1 MVRGMRQLIKIRQAM
16 KKNYLIAAALLA
28 VCGCQK
34 SNESPVVKGKADKIQ
49 AYVEDN
55 VDTKTIAT
63 PSADGK
69 LDFVWAKGDKIGV
82 VTASADVNDWGY
94 YDTEKKKYAPF
105 EYTLDG
111 EGGSKDGTFST
122 ENGTPNR
129 DGANYL
135 AIYPSK
141 TISTITRKNWINIWY
156 TIPVNQEYVANGFDT
171 KYAVMCAISDSK
183 ENMVFK
189 HYSSVLKLKVKAAA
203 GYEGTKVTGIK
214 VTAET
219 NMPSIC
225 GSSYFQKKA
234 NGTTLSHMNVSGNSN
249 KVINYS
255 VPSVQLSSETETEFN
270 IVFNPV
276 SEHDGNSNVVFTI
289 DINTDRGD
297 IIKKT
302 KSLTARRGVVYNM
315 PVIAIGL
322 KSQNLYFFNDGN
334 TAAPNLSS
342 FVDGTQGFKSLTI
355 KPSGNVKKV
364 TLAETDLAA
373 ISDYITKYGS
383 ETGVKLDLSQAYY
396 ISNVWPLTFRNN
408 TKLQSIAL
416 PLNITEGS
424 AGIDI
429 KKDAAPFNGCTMLS
443 EIILD
448 EAMLKLPDNFLTGVP
463 SIKTI
468 NLTRN
473 VNNVVWLQGEDA
485 TANLENIT
493 VDSKNTTFYEI
504 AGVLYRIDNGVKG
517 LEYVPA
523 ANTAALPNGVY
534 TLPDDVINIHQAA
547 FHRNKNISKIVVHKN
562 FKAFRGGYVFS
573 TKNELKVLDFSALKS
588 VPTFTSTAPLKL
600 AKTNVGE
607 IWCDSDE
614 MVKAFSEDPRWK
626 TEATDNGWK
635 FIVKPATSESK
646 AASISNLNS
655 SKPNFSWE

>member
-1 MVRGMRQLIKIRQAM
+1 MSGILKIRQAM
-16 KKNYLIAAALLA
+16 KKKYLIAAALLA

-34 SNESPVVKGKADKIQ
+34 SNESPVVTGKADKIQ

-55 VDTKTIAT
+55 ADTKTIAT
-63 PSADGK
+63 PSADGES

-82 VTASADVNDWGY
+82 VTASTDVNDWGY
-94 YDTEKKKYAPF
+94 YDKNTKKYVPF

-111 EGGSKDGTFST
+111 EGGSKVGTFST
-122 ENGTPNR
+122 KNGTPNV
-129 DGANYL
+129 DGSQYL
-135 AIYPSK
+135 AIYPSE
-141 TISTITRKNWINIWY
+141 TISTITRDNWINIWY
-156 TIPVNQEYVANGFDT
+156 EIPVNQKYVENGFNT

-189 HYSSVLKLKVKAAA
+189 HYSSVLKLKVKATA

-219 NMPSIC
+219 SMPSIC
-225 GSSYFQKKA
+225 GSSYFQKEA
-234 NGTTLSHMNVSGNSN
+234 NGTSLRHMNVSGNSN

-276 SEHDGNSNVVFTI
+276 SSGDIDSKNSVKFTI
-289 DINTDRGD
+289 DINTDRGA
-297 IIKKT
+297 IKPKT
-302 KSLTARRGVVYNM
+302 KTLSVHRGVVYNM
-315 PVIAIGL
+315 PVIEIGL
-322 KSQNLYFFNDGN
+322 EPQDLYFFNDGKKS
-334 TAAPNLSS
+334 ANLSS
-342 FVDGTQGFKSLTI
+342 FVEGTKDFTSLTI
-355 KPSGNVKKV
+355 KPNGNVKKV

-383 ETGVKLDLSQAYY
+383 NGGVKLDLSQAYY
-396 ISNVWPLTFRNN
+396 ISNIWPLTFRDN

-416 PLNITEGS
+416 PLNITNGS

-429 KKDAAPFNGCTMLS
+429 EKDAAPFKGCTMLS

-448 EAMLKLPDNFLTGVP
+448 EAMLKLPDHFLTGVP

-468 NLTRN
+468 NLTKN
-473 VNNVVWLQGEDA
+473 VNSVVWLQGDDN

-493 VDSKNTTFYEI
+493 VDPENTTFY
-504 AGVLYRIDNGVKG
+504 AKDGVLYRIVDGVNE
-517 LEYVPA
+517 LEYVPT
-523 ANTAALPNGVY
+523 ANTAASKDGVY
-534 TLPDDVINIHQAA
+534 TLPDDVINIRQAA
-547 FHRNKNISKIVVHKN
+547 FHRNKNISKIVVHEN
-562 FKAFRGGYVFS
+562 FKSFKGGYVFS

-588 VPTFTSTAPLKL
+588 VPTFTSTASLKL

-607 IWCDSDE
+607 IWCASDE
-614 MVKAFSEDPRWK
+614 MVEAFSKDSRWK

-655 SKPNFSWE
+655 SKPDFSWK

>member
-1 MVRGMRQLIKIRQAM
+1 MSGILKIRQAM
-16 KKNYLIAAALLA
+16 KKKYLIAAALLA

-34 SNESPVVKGKADKIQ
+34 SNESPVVTGKADKIQ

-55 VDTKTIAT
+55 VDTKTTAT
-63 PSADGK
+63 QNGK
-69 LDFVWAKGDKIGV
+69 SLDFVWAKGDKIGV
-82 VTASADVNDWGY
+82 VTASTDVKDWGY
-94 YDTEKKKYAPF
+94 YDKTTKKYVPF

-111 EGGSKDGTFST
+111 EGGSKEGNFST
-122 ENGTPNR
+122 ENGTPNV
-129 DGANYL
+129 DGAQYL
-135 AIYPSK
+135 AIYPSE
-141 TISTITRKNWINIWY
+141 TISTITRENWINIWY
-156 TIPVNQEYVANGFDT
+156 EIPVNQKYVENGFDT

-189 HYSSVLKLKVKAAA
+189 HYSSVLKLKVKATE
-203 GYEGTKVTGIK
+203 GFEGTKVTGIK

-225 GSSYFQKKA
+225 GSSYFQKEA
-234 NGTTLSHMNVSGNSN
+234 NGTSLRHMNVSGNSN

-255 VPSVQLSSETETEFN
+255 VPGVVLSSKDETEFN
-270 IVFNPV
+270 IVFNPI
-276 SEHDGNSNVVFTI
+276 SSGDNVKDEDKVTFTI

-297 IIKKT
+297 IIKT
-302 KSLTARRGVVYNM
+302 KKLHVLRGVVYNM
-315 PVIAIGL
+315 PVIEIGL
-322 KSQNLYFFNDGN
+322 KAQNLYFFNDGN
-334 TAAPNLSS
+334 TVAPNLSS
-342 FVDGTQGFKSLTI
+342 FVEGTKDFTSLTI

-429 KKDAAPFNGCTMLS
+429 KKNAAPFEGCTMLS

-448 EAMLKLPDNFLTGVP
+448 EAMLKLPDHFLTGVP

-468 NLTRN
+468 NLTKK

-493 VDSKNTTFYEI
+493 VDSENTTFY
-504 AGVLYRIDNGVKG
+504 AKDGVLYRIDNGVKG

-588 VPTFTSTAPLKL
+588 VPTFTSTASLKL

-607 IWCDSDE
+607 IWCASDE

-635 FIVKPATSESK
+635 FIVKPADTKSQ
-646 AASISNLNS
+646 APAISNLNS
-655 SKPNFSWE
+655 SKPDFSWK

>member
-1 MVRGMRQLIKIRQAM
+1 M
-16 KKNYLIAAALLA
+16 KKKYLIAAALLA

-34 SNESPVVKGKADKIQ
+34 SNESPVVTGKADKIQ

-55 VDTKTIAT
+55 ADTKTIAT
-63 PSADGK
+63 PSEDGK
-69 LDFVWAKGDKIGV
+69 SLDFVWAKGDKIGV
-82 VTASADVNDWGY
+82 VTASTDVNDWGY
-94 YDTEKKKYAPF
+94 YDKNTKKYVPF

-111 EGGSKDGTFST
+111 EGGSKEGNFST
-122 ENGTPNR
+122 ENGTPNV
-129 DGANYL
+129 DGAQYL
-135 AIYPSK
+135 AIYPSE
-141 TISTITRKNWINIWY
+141 TISTITRDNWINIWY
-156 TIPVNQEYVANGFDT
+156 EIPVNQKYVENGFDT

-219 NMPSIC
+219 SKESIC

-234 NGTTLSHMNVSGNSN
+234 NGTSLRHMNVSGNSN

-255 VPSVQLSSETETEFN
+255 VPSVQLSSENETEFN

-276 SEHDGNSNVVFTI
+276 SSGDIDSKNSVKFTI
-289 DINTDRGD
+289 DINTDRGA
-297 IIKKT
+297 IEPKT
-302 KSLTARRGVVYNM
+302 KTLSVHRGVVYNM
-315 PVIAIGL
+315 PVIKIGL
-322 KSQNLYFFNDGN
+322 EPQNLYFFNDDKI
-334 TAAPNLSS
+334 AAPNLSS

-448 EAMLKLPDNFLTGVP
+448 EAMLKLPDHFLTGVP

-504 AGVLYRIDNGVKG
+504 DGVLYRIDNGVKG

-588 VPTFTSTAPLKL
+588 VPTFTSPASLKL

-607 IWCDSDE
+607 IWCASDE

-635 FIVKPATSESK
+635 FIVKPAATKSQ
-646 AASISNLNS
+646 APAISNLNS
-655 SKPNFSWE
+655 SKPDFSWK

>member
-1 MVRGMRQLIKIRQAM
+1 MSGILKIRQAM
-16 KKNYLIAAALLA
+16 KKKYLIAAALLA

-34 SNESPVVKGKADKIQ
+34 SNESPVVTGKADKIQ

-55 VDTKTIAT
+55 VDTKTTAT
-63 PSADGK
+63 QNGK
-69 LDFVWAKGDKIGV
+69 SLDFVWAKSDKIGV
-82 VTASADVNDWGY
+82 VTASTDVKDWGY
-94 YDTEKKKYAPF
+94 YDKTTKKYVPF

-111 EGGSKDGTFST
+111 EGGSKEGNFST
-122 ENGTPNR
+122 ENGTPNV
-129 DGANYL
+129 DGAQYL
-135 AIYPSK
+135 AIYPSE
-141 TISTITRKNWINIWY
+141 TISTITRENWINIWY
-156 TIPVNQEYVANGFDT
+156 EIPVNQKYVENGFDT

-189 HYSSVLKLKVKAAA
+189 HYSSVLKLKVKATE
-203 GYEGTKVTGIK
+203 GFEGTKVTGIK

-225 GSSYFQKKA
+225 GSSYFQKEA
-234 NGTTLSHMNVSGNSN
+234 NGTSLRHMNVSGNSN

-255 VPSVQLSSETETEFN
+255 VPGVVLSSKDETEFN
-270 IVFNPV
+270 IVFNPI
-276 SEHDGNSNVVFTI
+276 SSGDNVKDEDKVTFTI

-297 IIKKT
+297 IIKT
-302 KSLTARRGVVYNM
+302 KKLHVLRGVVYNM
-315 PVIAIGL
+315 PVIEIGL
-322 KSQNLYFFNDGN
+322 KAQNLYFFNDGN
-334 TAAPNLSS
+334 TVAPNLSS
-342 FVDGTQGFKSLTI
+342 FVEGTKDFTSLTI

-429 KKDAAPFNGCTMLS
+429 KKNAAPFEGCTMLS

-448 EAMLKLPDNFLTGVP
+448 EAMLKLPDHFLTGVP

-468 NLTRN
+468 NLTKK

-493 VDSKNTTFYEI
+493 VDSENTTFY
-504 AGVLYRIDNGVKG
+504 AKDGVLYRIDNGVKG

-588 VPTFTSTAPLKL
+588 VPTFTSTASLKL

-607 IWCDSDE
+607 IWCASDE

-635 FIVKPATSESK
+635 FIVKPADTKSQ
-646 AASISNLNS
+646 APAISNLNS
-655 SKPNFSWE
+655 SKPDFSWK

>member
-1 MVRGMRQLIKIRQAM
+1 M
-16 KKNYLIAAALLA
+16 KKKYLIAAALLA

-34 SNESPVVKGKADKIQ
+34 SNESPVVTGKADKIQ

-55 VDTKTIAT
+55 ADTKTIAT
-63 PSADGK
+63 QNGK
-69 LDFVWAKGDKIGV
+69 SLDFVWAKGDKIGV
-82 VTASADVNDWGY
+82 VTASTDVNDWGY
-94 YDTEKKKYAPF
+94 YDKNTKKYVPF

-111 EGGSKDGTFST
+111 ESGSKEGNFST
-122 ENGTPNR
+122 VNGTPNV
-129 DGANYL
+129 DGAQYL
-135 AIYPSK
+135 AIYPSE
-141 TISTITRKNWINIWY
+141 TISTITRDNWINIWY
-156 TIPVNQEYVANGFDT
+156 EIPVNQKYVENGFDT

-203 GYEGTKVTGIK
+203 GFEGTKVTGIK

-225 GSSYFQKKA
+225 GSSYFQKEA
-234 NGTTLSHMNVSGNSN
+234 NGTSLRHMNVSGNSN

-255 VPSVQLSSETETEFN
+255 VPGVILSSKDETEFN
-270 IVFNPV
+270 IVFNPI
-276 SEHDGNSNVVFTI
+276 SSGDNVKDEDKVTFTI

-297 IIKKT
+297 IIKT
-302 KSLTARRGVVYNM
+302 KKLHVLRGVVYNM
-315 PVIAIGL
+315 PVIEIGL
-322 KSQNLYFFNDGN
+322 KAQNLYFFNDGN
-334 TAAPNLSS
+334 TVAPNLSS
-342 FVDGTQGFKSLTI
+342 FVEGTKDFTSLTI

-383 ETGVKLDLSQAYY
+383 KDGVKLDLSQAYY
-396 ISNVWPLTFRNN
+396 ISNVWPLTFRDNK
-408 TKLQSIAL
+408 KLQSIAL

-429 KKDAAPFNGCTMLS
+429 KKDAAPFKGCTMLS

-448 EAMLKLPDNFLTGVP
+448 EAMLKLPDHFLTGVP

-504 AGVLYRIDNGVKG
+504 DGVLYRIDNGVKG

-588 VPTFTSTAPLKL
+588 VPTFTSTASLKL

-635 FIVKPATSESK
+635 FIVKPADTKSQ
-646 AASISNLNS
+646 APAISNLNS
-655 SKPNFSWE
+655 SKPDFSWK

>member
-1 MVRGMRQLIKIRQAM
+1 M
-16 KKNYLIAAALLA
+16 KKKYLIAAALLA

-34 SNESPVVKGKADKIQ
+34 SNESPVVTGKADKIQ

-55 VDTKTIAT
+55 VDTKTTAT
-63 PSADGK
+63 QNGK
-69 LDFVWAKGDKIGV
+69 SLDFVWAKGDKIGV
-82 VTASADVNDWGY
+82 VTASTDVKDWGY
-94 YDTEKKKYAPF
+94 YDKTTKKYVPF

-111 EGGSKDGTFST
+111 EGGSKEGNFST
-122 ENGTPNR
+122 ENGTPNV
-129 DGANYL
+129 DGAQYL
-135 AIYPSK
+135 AIYPSE
-141 TISTITRKNWINIWY
+141 TISTITRENWINIWY
-156 TIPVNQEYVANGFDT
+156 EIPVNQKYVENGFDT

-189 HYSSVLKLKVKAAA
+189 HYSSVLKLKVKATE
-203 GYEGTKVTGIK
+203 GFEGTKVTGIK

-225 GSSYFQKKA
+225 GSSYFQKEA
-234 NGTTLSHMNVSGNSN
+234 NGTSLRHMNVSGNSN

-255 VPSVQLSSETETEFN
+255 VPGVVLSSKDETEFN
-270 IVFNPV
+270 IVFNPI
-276 SEHDGNSNVVFTI
+276 SSGDNVKDEDKVTFTI

-297 IIKKT
+297 IIKT
-302 KSLTARRGVVYNM
+302 KKLHVLRGVVYNM
-315 PVIAIGL
+315 PVIEIGL
-322 KSQNLYFFNDGN
+322 KAQNLYFFNDGN
-334 TAAPNLSS
+334 TVAPNLSS
-342 FVDGTQGFKSLTI
+342 FVEGTKDFTSLTI

-429 KKDAAPFNGCTMLS
+429 KKNAAPFEGCTMLS

-448 EAMLKLPDNFLTGVP
+448 EAMLKLPDHFLTGVP

-468 NLTRN
+468 NLTKK

-493 VDSKNTTFYEI
+493 VDSENTTFY
-504 AGVLYRIDNGVKG
+504 AKDGVLYRIDNGVKG

-588 VPTFTSTAPLKL
+588 VPTFTSPASLKL

-607 IWCDSDE
+607 IWCASDE

-635 FIVKPATSESK
+635 FIVKPAATKSQ
-646 AASISNLNS
+646 APAISNLNS
-655 SKPNFSWE
+655 SKPDFSWE

>member
-1 MVRGMRQLIKIRQAM
+1 M
-16 KKNYLIAAALLA
+16 KKKYLIAAALLA

-34 SNESPVVKGKADKIQ
+34 SNESPVVTGKADKIQ

-55 VDTKTIAT
+55 ADTKTIAT
-63 PSADGK
+63 PSKDGK
-69 LDFVWAKGDKIGV
+69 SLDFVWAKGDKIGV
-82 VTASADVNDWGY
+82 VTASTDVNDWGY
-94 YDTEKKKYAPF
+94 YDKNTKKYVPF

-111 EGGSKDGTFST
+111 EGGSKEGNFST
-122 ENGTPNR
+122 ENGTPNV
-129 DGANYL
+129 DGAQYL
-135 AIYPSK
+135 AIYPSE
-141 TISTITRKNWINIWY
+141 TISTITRENWINIWY

-171 KYAVMCAISDSK
+171 KNAVMCAISDAK

-203 GYEGTKVTGIK
+203 GFEGTKVTGIK

-225 GSSYFQKKA
+225 GSSYFQKEA
-234 NGTTLSHMNVSGNSN
+234 NGTSLRHMNVSGNSN

-255 VPSVQLSSETETEFN
+255 VPGVVLSSKDETEFN
-270 IVFNPV
+270 IVFNPI
-276 SEHDGNSNVVFTI
+276 SSGDNVKDEDKVTFTI

-297 IIKKT
+297 IIKT
-302 KSLTARRGVVYNM
+302 KKLHVLRGVVYNM
-315 PVIAIGL
+315 PVIEIGL
-322 KSQNLYFFNDGN
+322 KAQNLYFFNDGN
-334 TAAPNLSS
+334 TVAPNLSS
-342 FVDGTQGFKSLTI
+342 FVEGTKDFTSLTI

-383 ETGVKLDLSQAYY
+383 EAGVKLDLSQAYY
-396 ISNVWPLTFRNN
+396 ISNVWPLTFRDNK
-408 TKLQSIAL
+408 KLQSIAL
-416 PLNITEGS
+416 PQNITDGS

-429 KKDAAPFNGCTMLS
+429 KKNAAPFEGCTMLS

-448 EAMLKLPDNFLTGVP
+448 EAMLKLPDHFLTGVP

-468 NLTRN
+468 NLTKK

-493 VDSKNTTFYEI
+493 VDSENTTFY
-504 AGVLYRIDNGVKG
+504 AKDGVLYRIDNGVKG

-588 VPTFTSTAPLKL
+588 VPTFTSPASLKL

-607 IWCDSDE
+607 IWCASDE

-635 FIVKPATSESK
+635 FIVKPAATKSQ
-646 AASISNLNS
+646 APAISNLNS
-655 SKPNFSWE
+655 SKPDFSWK

>member
-1 MVRGMRQLIKIRQAM
+1 M
-16 KKNYLIAAALLA
+16 KKKYLIAAALLA

-34 SNESPVVKGKADKIQ
+34 SNESPVVTGKADKIQ

-55 VDTKTIAT
+55 ADTKTIAT
-63 PSADGK
+63 QNGK
-69 LDFVWAKGDKIGV
+69 SLDFVWAKGDKIGV
-82 VTASADVNDWGY
+82 VTASTDVNDWGY
-94 YDTEKKKYAPF
+94 YDKNTKKYVPF

-111 EGGSKDGTFST
+111 EGGSKEGNFST
-122 ENGTPNR
+122 VNGTPNV
-129 DGANYL
+129 DEAQYL
-135 AIYPSK
+135 AIYPSE
-141 TISTITRKNWINIWY
+141 TISTITRDNWINIWY
-156 TIPVNQEYVANGFDT
+156 EIPVNQKYVENGFDT

-203 GYEGTKVTGIK
+203 GFEGTKVTGIK

-225 GSSYFQKKA
+225 GSSYFQKEA
-234 NGTTLSHMNVSGNSN
+234 NGTSLRHMNVSGNSN

-255 VPSVQLSSETETEFN
+255 VPGVVLSSKDETEFN
-270 IVFNPV
+270 IVFNPI
-276 SEHDGNSNVVFTI
+276 SSGDNVKDEDKVTFTI

-297 IIKKT
+297 IIKT
-302 KSLTARRGVVYNM
+302 KKLHVLRGVVYNM
-315 PVIAIGL
+315 PVIEIGL
-322 KSQNLYFFNDGN
+322 KAQNLYFFNDGN
-334 TAAPNLSS
+334 TVAPNLSS
-342 FVDGTQGFKSLTI
+342 FVEGTKDFTSLTI

-429 KKDAAPFNGCTMLS
+429 KKNAAPFEGCTMLS

-448 EAMLKLPDNFLTGVP
+448 EAMLKLPDHFLTGVP

-468 NLTRN
+468 NLTKK

-493 VDSKNTTFYEI
+493 VDSENTTFY
-504 AGVLYRIDNGVKG
+504 AKDGVLYRIDNGVKG

-588 VPTFTSTAPLKL
+588 VPTFTSTASLKL

-607 IWCDSDE
+607 IWCASDE

-635 FIVKPATSESK
+635 FIVKPAATKSQ
-646 AASISNLNS
+646 APAISNLNS
-655 SKPNFSWE
+655 SKPDFSWK

>member
-1 MVRGMRQLIKIRQAM
+1 M
-16 KKNYLIAAALLA
+16 KKKYLIAAALLA

-34 SNESPVVKGKADKIQ
+34 SNESPVVTGKADKIQ

-55 VDTKTIAT
+55 VDTKTTAT
-63 PSADGK
+63 QNGK
-69 LDFVWAKGDKIGV
+69 SLDFVWAKGDKIGV
-82 VTASADVNDWGY
+82 VTASTDVKDWGY
-94 YDTEKKKYAPF
+94 YDKTTKKYVPF

-111 EGGSKDGTFST
+111 EGGSKEGNFST
-122 ENGTPNR
+122 ENGTPNV
-129 DGANYL
+129 DGAQYL
-135 AIYPSK
+135 AIYPSE
-141 TISTITRKNWINIWY
+141 TISTITRENWINIWY
-156 TIPVNQEYVANGFDT
+156 EIPVNQKYVENGFDT

-189 HYSSVLKLKVKAAA
+189 HYSSVLKLKVKATE
-203 GYEGTKVTGIK
+203 GFEGTKVTGIK

-225 GSSYFQKKA
+225 GSSYFQKEA
-234 NGTTLSHMNVSGNSN
+234 NGTSLRHMNVSGNSN

-255 VPSVQLSSETETEFN
+255 VPGVVLSSKDETEFN
-270 IVFNPV
+270 IVFNPI
-276 SEHDGNSNVVFTI
+276 SSGDNVKDEDKVTFTI

-297 IIKKT
+297 IIKT
-302 KSLTARRGVVYNM
+302 KKLHVLRGVVYNM
-315 PVIAIGL
+315 PVIEIGL
-322 KSQNLYFFNDGN
+322 KAQNLYFFNDGN
-334 TAAPNLSS
+334 TVAPNLSS
-342 FVDGTQGFKSLTI
+342 FVEGTKDFTSLTI

-429 KKDAAPFNGCTMLS
+429 KKNAAPFEGCTMLS

-448 EAMLKLPDNFLTGVP
+448 EAMLKLPDHFLTGVP

-468 NLTRN
+468 NLTKK

-493 VDSKNTTFYEI
+493 VDSENTTFY
-504 AGVLYRIDNGVKG
+504 AKDGVLYRIDNGVKG

-547 FHRNKNISKIVVHKN
+547 FHRNKHISKIVVHKN

-588 VPTFTSTAPLKL
+588 VPTFTSTASLKL

-607 IWCDSDE
+607 IWCASDE

-635 FIVKPATSESK
+635 FIVKPAATKSQ
-646 AASISNLNS
+646 APAISNLNS
-655 SKPNFSWE
+655 SKPDFSWK

>member
-1 MVRGMRQLIKIRQAM
+1 M
-16 KKNYLIAAALLA
+16 KKKYLIAAALLA

-34 SNESPVVKGKADKIQ
+34 SNESPVVTGKADKIQ

-55 VDTKTIAT
+55 ADTKTIAT
-63 PSADGK
+63 QNGK
-69 LDFVWAKGDKIGV
+69 SLDFVWAKGDKIGV
-82 VTASADVNDWGY
+82 VTASTDVNDWGY
-94 YDTEKKKYAPF
+94 YDKNTKKYVPF

-111 EGGSKDGTFST
+111 ESGSKEGNFST
-122 ENGTPNR
+122 VNGTPNV
-129 DGANYL
+129 DGAQYL
-135 AIYPSK
+135 AIYPSE
-141 TISTITRKNWINIWY
+141 TISTITRDNWINIWY
-156 TIPVNQEYVANGFDT
+156 EIPVNQKYVENGFDT

-203 GYEGTKVTGIK
+203 GFEGTKVTGIK

-225 GSSYFQKKA
+225 GSSYFQKEA
-234 NGTTLSHMNVSGNSN
+234 NGTSLRHMNVSGNSN

-255 VPSVQLSSETETEFN
+255 VPGVILSSKDETEFN
-270 IVFNPV
+270 IVFNPI
-276 SEHDGNSNVVFTI
+276 SSGDNVKDEDKVTFTI

-297 IIKKT
+297 IIKT
-302 KSLTARRGVVYNM
+302 KKLHVLRGVVYNM
-315 PVIAIGL
+315 PVIEIGL
-322 KSQNLYFFNDGN
+322 KAQNLYFFNDGN
-334 TAAPNLSS
+334 TVAPNLSS
-342 FVDGTQGFKSLTI
+342 FVEGTKDFTSLTI

-383 ETGVKLDLSQAYY
+383 KDGVKLDLSQAYY
-396 ISNVWPLTFRNN
+396 ISNVWPLTFRDNK
-408 TKLQSIAL
+408 KLQSIAL

-429 KKDAAPFNGCTMLS
+429 KKDAAPFKGCTMLS

-448 EAMLKLPDNFLTGVP
+448 EAMLKLPDHFLTGVP

-504 AGVLYRIDNGVKG
+504 DGVLYRIDNGVKG

-588 VPTFTSTAPLKL
+588 VPTFTSTASLKL

-607 IWCDSDE
+607 IWCASDE

-635 FIVKPATSESK
+635 FIVKPADTKSQ
-646 AASISNLNS
+646 APAISNLNS
-655 SKPNFSWE
+655 SKPDFSWK

>member
-1 MVRGMRQLIKIRQAM
+1 M
-16 KKNYLIAAALLA
+16 KKKYLIAAALLA

-34 SNESPVVKGKADKIQ
+34 SNESPVVTGKADKIQ

-55 VDTKTIAT
+55 VDTKTTAT
-63 PSADGK
+63 QNGK
-69 LDFVWAKGDKIGV
+69 SLDFVWAKGDKIGV
-82 VTASADVNDWGY
+82 VTASTDVKDWGY
-94 YDTEKKKYAPF
+94 YDKTTKKYVPF

-111 EGGSKDGTFST
+111 EGGSKEGNFST
-122 ENGTPNR
+122 ENGTPNV
-129 DGANYL
+129 DGAQYL
-135 AIYPSK
+135 AIYPSE
-141 TISTITRKNWINIWY
+141 TISTITRENWINIWY
-156 TIPVNQEYVANGFDT
+156 EIPVNQKYVENGFDT

-189 HYSSVLKLKVKAAA
+189 HYSSVLKLKVKATE
-203 GYEGTKVTGIK
+203 GFEGTKVTGIK

-225 GSSYFQKKA
+225 GSSYFQKEA
-234 NGTTLSHMNVSGNSN
+234 NGTSLRHMNVSGNSN

-255 VPSVQLSSETETEFN
+255 VPGVVLSSKDETEFN
-270 IVFNPV
+270 IVFNPI
-276 SEHDGNSNVVFTI
+276 SSGDNVKDEDKVTFTI

-297 IIKKT
+297 IIKT
-302 KSLTARRGVVYNM
+302 KKLHVLRGVVYNM
-315 PVIAIGL
+315 PVIEIGL
-322 KSQNLYFFNDGN
+322 KAQNLYFFNDGN
-334 TAAPNLSS
+334 TVATNLSS
-342 FVDGTQGFKSLTI
+342 FVEGTKDFTSLTI

-429 KKDAAPFNGCTMLS
+429 KKNAAPFEGCTMLS

-448 EAMLKLPDNFLTGVP
+448 EAMLKLPDHFLTGVP

-468 NLTRN
+468 NLTKK

-493 VDSKNTTFYEI
+493 VDSENTTFY
-504 AGVLYRIDNGVKG
+504 AKDGVLYRIDNGVKG

-588 VPTFTSTAPLKL
+588 VPTFTSTASLKL

-607 IWCDSDE
+607 IWCASDE

-635 FIVKPATSESK
+635 FIVKPADTKSQ
-646 AASISNLNS
+646 APAISNLNS
-655 SKPNFSWE
+655 SKPDFSWK

>member
-1 MVRGMRQLIKIRQAM
+1 M
-16 KKNYLIAAALLA
+16 KKKYLIAAALLA

-34 SNESPVVKGKADKIQ
+34 SNESPVVTGKADKIQ

-55 VDTKTIAT
+55 VDTKTTAT
-63 PSADGK
+63 QNGK
-69 LDFVWAKGDKIGV
+69 SLDFVWAKGDKIGV
-82 VTASADVNDWGY
+82 VTASTDVKDWGY
-94 YDTEKKKYAPF
+94 YDKTTKKYVPF

-111 EGGSKDGTFST
+111 EGGSKEGNFST
-122 ENGTPNR
+122 ENGTPNV
-129 DGANYL
+129 DGAQYL
-135 AIYPSK
+135 AIYPSE
-141 TISTITRKNWINIWY
+141 TISTITRENWINIWY
-156 TIPVNQEYVANGFDT
+156 EIPVNQKYVENGFDT

-189 HYSSVLKLKVKAAA
+189 HYSSVLKLKVKATE
-203 GYEGTKVTGIK
+203 GFEGTKVTGIK

-225 GSSYFQKKA
+225 GSSYFQKEA
-234 NGTTLSHMNVSGNSN
+234 NGTSLRHMNVSGNSN

-255 VPSVQLSSETETEFN
+255 VPGVVLSSKDETEFN
-270 IVFNPV
+270 ILFNPI
-276 SEHDGNSNVVFTI
+276 SSGDNVKDEDKVTFTI

-297 IIKKT
+297 IIKT
-302 KSLTARRGVVYNM
+302 KKLHVLRGVVYNM
-315 PVIAIGL
+315 PVIEIGL
-322 KSQNLYFFNDGN
+322 KAQNLYFFNDGN
-334 TAAPNLSS
+334 TVAPNLSS
-342 FVDGTQGFKSLTI
+342 FVEGTKDFTSLTI

-383 ETGVKLDLSQAYY
+383 EAGVKLDLSQAYY
-396 ISNVWPLTFRNN
+396 ISNVWPLTFRDNK
-408 TKLQSIAL
+408 KLQSIAL
-416 PLNITEGS
+416 PQNITDGS

-429 KKDAAPFNGCTMLS
+429 KKNAAPFEGCTMLS

-448 EAMLKLPDNFLTGVP
+448 EAMLKLPDHFLTGVP

-468 NLTRN
+468 NLTKK

-493 VDSKNTTFYEI
+493 VDSENTTFY
-504 AGVLYRIDNGVKG
+504 AKDGVLYRIDNGVKG

-588 VPTFTSTAPLKL
+588 VPTFTSTASLKL

-607 IWCDSDE
+607 IWCASDE

-635 FIVKPATSESK
+635 FIVKPAATKSQ
-646 AASISNLNS
+646 APAISNLNS
-655 SKPNFSWE
+655 SKPDFSWK

>member
-1 MVRGMRQLIKIRQAM
+1 M
-16 KKNYLIAAALLA
+16 KKKYLIAAALLA

-34 SNESPVVKGKADKIQ
+34 SNESPVVTGKADKIQ

-55 VDTKTIAT
+55 ADTKTIAT
-63 PSADGK
+63 PSKDGK
-69 LDFVWAKGDKIGV
+69 SLDFVWAKGDKIGV
-82 VTASADVNDWGY
+82 VTASTDVNGWGY
-94 YDTEKKKYAPF
+94 YDENTKKYVPF

-111 EGGSKDGTFST
+111 EGGSKVGTFSAK
-122 ENGTPNR
+122 NGTPNV
-129 DGANYL
+129 DGAQYL
-135 AIYPSK
+135 AIYPSE
-141 TISTITRKNWINIWY
+141 TISTITRENWINIWY
-156 TIPVNQEYVANGFDT
+156 EIPVNQKYVENGFDT

-189 HYSSVLKLKVKAAA
+189 HYSSVLKLKVKATE
-203 GYEGTKVTGIK
+203 GFEGTKVTGIK

-225 GSSYFQKKA
+225 GSSYFQKEA
-234 NGTTLSHMNVSGNSN
+234 NGTSLRHMNVSGNSN

-255 VPSVQLSSETETEFN
+255 VPGVVLSSKDETEFN
-270 IVFNPV
+270 IVFNPI
-276 SEHDGNSNVVFTI
+276 SSGDNVKDEDKVTFTI

-297 IIKKT
+297 IIKT
-302 KSLTARRGVVYNM
+302 KKLHVLRGVVYNM
-315 PVIAIGL
+315 PVIEIGL
-322 KSQNLYFFNDGN
+322 KAQNLYFFNDGN
-334 TAAPNLSS
+334 TVAPNLSS

-383 ETGVKLDLSQAYY
+383 EAGVKLDLSQAYY
-396 ISNVWPLTFRNN
+396 ISNVWPLTFRDNK
-408 TKLQSIAL
+408 KLQSIAL
-416 PLNITEGS
+416 PQNITDGS

-429 KKDAAPFNGCTMLS
+429 KKNAAPFEGCTMLS

-448 EAMLKLPDNFLTGVP
+448 EAMLKLPDHFLTGVP

-468 NLTRN
+468 NLTKK

-493 VDSKNTTFYEI
+493 VDSENTTFY
-504 AGVLYRIDNGVKG
+504 AKDGVLYRIDNGVKG

-588 VPTFTSTAPLKL
+588 VPTFTSPASLKL

-607 IWCDSDE
+607 IWCASDE

-635 FIVKPATSESK
+635 FIVKPAATKSQ
-646 AASISNLNS
+646 APAISNLNS
-655 SKPNFSWE
+655 SKPDFSWK

>member
-1 MVRGMRQLIKIRQAM
+1 M
-16 KKNYLIAAALLA
+16 N
-28 VCGCQK
+28 QK
-34 SNESPVVKGKADKIQ
+34 
-49 AYVEDN
+49 YVE
-55 VDTKTIAT
+55 
-63 PSADGK
+63 
-69 LDFVWAKGDKIGV
+69 
-82 VTASADVNDWGY
+82 
-94 YDTEKKKYAPF
+94 
-105 EYTLDG
+105 
-111 EGGSKDGTFST
+111 
-122 ENGTPNR
+122 
-129 DGANYL
+129 
-135 AIYPSK
+135 
-141 TISTITRKNWINIWY
+141 
-156 TIPVNQEYVANGFDT
+156 NGFDT

-225 GSSYFQKKA
+225 GSSYFQKEA
-234 NGTTLSHMNVSGNSN
+234 NGTSLRHMNVSGNSN

-255 VPSVQLSSETETEFN
+255 VPGVVLSSKDETEFN
-270 IVFNPV
+270 IVFNPI
-276 SEHDGNSNVVFTI
+276 SSGDNVKDEDKVTFTI

-297 IIKKT
+297 IIKT
-302 KSLTARRGVVYNM
+302 KKLHVLRGVVYNM
-315 PVIAIGL
+315 PVIEIGL
-322 KSQNLYFFNDGN
+322 KAQNLYFFNDGN
-334 TAAPNLSS
+334 TVAPNLSS

-383 ETGVKLDLSQAYY
+383 EAGVKLDLSQAYY
-396 ISNVWPLTFRNN
+396 ISNVWPLTFRDNK
-408 TKLQSIAL
+408 KLQSIAL
-416 PLNITEGS
+416 PQNITDGS

-429 KKDAAPFNGCTMLS
+429 KKNAAPFEGCTMLS

-448 EAMLKLPDNFLTGVP
+448 EAMLKLPDHFLTGVP

-468 NLTRN
+468 NLTKK

-493 VDSKNTTFYEI
+493 VDSENTTFY
-504 AGVLYRIDNGVKG
+504 AKDGVLYRIDNGVKG

-588 VPTFTSTAPLKL
+588 VPTFTSTASLKL

-607 IWCDSDE
+607 IWCASDE

-635 FIVKPATSESK
+635 FIVKPAATKSQ
-646 AASISNLNS
+646 APAISNLNS
-655 SKPNFSWE
+655 SKPDFSWK

>member
-1 MVRGMRQLIKIRQAM
+1 M
-16 KKNYLIAAALLA
+16 KKKYLIAAALLA

-34 SNESPVVKGKADKIQ
+34 SNESPVVTGKADKIQ

-55 VDTKTIAT
+55 ADTKTIAT
-63 PSADGK
+63 PSKDGK
-69 LDFVWAKGDKIGV
+69 SLDFVWAKGDKIGV
-82 VTASADVNDWGY
+82 VTASTDVNDWGY
-94 YDTEKKKYAPF
+94 YDKNTKKYVPF

-111 EGGSKDGTFST
+111 EGGSKEGNFST
-122 ENGTPNR
+122 ENGTPNV
-129 DGANYL
+129 DGAQYL
-135 AIYPSK
+135 AIYPSE
-141 TISTITRKNWINIWY
+141 TISTITRENWINIWY

-171 KYAVMCAISDSK
+171 KYAVMCAISDAK

-203 GYEGTKVTGIK
+203 GFEGTKVTGIK

-225 GSSYFQKKA
+225 GSSYFQKEA
-234 NGTTLSHMNVSGNSN
+234 NGTSLRHMNVSGNSN

-255 VPSVQLSSETETEFN
+255 VPGVVLSSKDETEFN
-270 IVFNPV
+270 IVFNPI
-276 SEHDGNSNVVFTI
+276 SSGDNVKDEDKVTFTI

-297 IIKKT
+297 IIKT
-302 KSLTARRGVVYNM
+302 KKLHVLRGVVYNM
-315 PVIAIGL
+315 PVIEIGL
-322 KSQNLYFFNDGN
+322 KAQNLYFFNDGN
-334 TAAPNLSS
+334 TVAPNLSS
-342 FVDGTQGFKSLTI
+342 FVEGTKDFTSLTI

-383 ETGVKLDLSQAYY
+383 KDGVKLDLSQAYY

-429 KKDAAPFNGCTMLS
+429 KKNAAPFEGCTMLS

-448 EAMLKLPDNFLTGVP
+448 EDMLKLPDHFLTGVP

-468 NLTRN
+468 NLTKK

-493 VDSKNTTFYEI
+493 VDSENTTFY
-504 AGVLYRIDNGVKG
+504 AKDGVLYRIDNGVKG

-547 FHRNKNISKIVVHKN
+547 FHRNKNISKIVVHEN

-588 VPTFTSTAPLKL
+588 VPTFTSPASLKL

-607 IWCDSDE
+607 IWCASDE

-635 FIVKPATSESK
+635 FIVKPAATKSQ
-646 AASISNLNS
+646 APAISNLNS
-655 SKPNFSWE
+655 SKPDFSWE

>member
-1 MVRGMRQLIKIRQAM
+1 M
-16 KKNYLIAAALLA
+16 KKKYLIAAALLA

-34 SNESPVVKGKADKIQ
+34 SNESPVVTGKADKIQ

-55 VDTKTIAT
+55 ADTKTIAT
-63 PSADGK
+63 QNGK
-69 LDFVWAKGDKIGV
+69 SLDFVWAKGDKIGV
-82 VTASADVNDWGY
+82 VTASTDVNDWGY
-94 YDTEKKKYAPF
+94 YDKNTKKYVPF

-111 EGGSKDGTFST
+111 EGGSKEGNFST
-122 ENGTPNR
+122 ENGTPNV
-129 DGANYL
+129 DGAQYL
-135 AIYPSK
+135 AIYPSE
-141 TISTITRKNWINIWY
+141 TISTITRENWINIWY

-219 NMPSIC
+219 SMPSIC
-225 GSSYFQKKA
+225 GSSYFQKEA
-234 NGTTLSHMNVSGNSN
+234 NGTSLRHNNVSGNSN

-255 VPSVQLSSETETEFN
+255 VPGVVLSSKDETEFN
-270 IVFNPV
+270 IVFNPI
-276 SEHDGNSNVVFTI
+276 SSGDNVKDEDKVTFTI

-297 IIKKT
+297 IIKT
-302 KSLTARRGVVYNM
+302 KKLHVLRGVVYNM
-315 PVIAIGL
+315 PVIEIGL
-322 KSQNLYFFNDGN
+322 KAQNLYFFNDGN
-334 TAAPNLSS
+334 TVAPNLSS

-383 ETGVKLDLSQAYY
+383 EAGVKLDLSQAYY
-396 ISNVWPLTFRNN
+396 ISNVWPLTFRDNK
-408 TKLQSIAL
+408 KLQSIAL
-416 PLNITEGS
+416 PQNITDGS

-429 KKDAAPFNGCTMLS
+429 KKNAAPFEGCTMLS

-448 EAMLKLPDNFLTGVP
+448 EAMLKLPDHFLTGVP

-468 NLTRN
+468 NLTKK

-493 VDSKNTTFYEI
+493 VDSENTTFY
-504 AGVLYRIDNGVKG
+504 AKDGVLYRIDNGVKG

-588 VPTFTSTAPLKL
+588 VPTFTSTASLKL

-607 IWCDSDE
+607 IWCASDE

-635 FIVKPATSESK
+635 FIVKPAATKSQ
-646 AASISNLNS
+646 APAISNLNS
-655 SKPNFSWE
+655 SKPDFSWK

>member
-1 MVRGMRQLIKIRQAM
+1 M
-16 KKNYLIAAALLA
+16 KKKYLIAAALLA

-34 SNESPVVKGKADKIQ
+34 SNESPVVTGKADKIQ

-55 VDTKTIAT
+55 VDTKTTAT
-63 PSADGK
+63 QNGK
-69 LDFVWAKGDKIGV
+69 SLDFVWAKGDKIGV
-82 VTASADVNDWGY
+82 VTASTDVKDWGY
-94 YDTEKKKYAPF
+94 YDKTTKKYVPF

-111 EGGSKDGTFST
+111 EGGSKEGNFST
-122 ENGTPNR
+122 ENGTPNV
-129 DGANYL
+129 DGAQYL
-135 AIYPSK
+135 AIYPSE
-141 TISTITRKNWINIWY
+141 TISTITRENWINIWY
-156 TIPVNQEYVANGFDT
+156 EIPVNQKYVENGFDT

-189 HYSSVLKLKVKAAA
+189 HYSSVLKLKVKATE
-203 GYEGTKVTGIK
+203 GFEGTKVTGIK

-225 GSSYFQKKA
+225 GSSYFQKEA
-234 NGTTLSHMNVSGNSN
+234 NGTSLRHMNVSGNSN

-255 VPSVQLSSETETEFN
+255 VPGVVLSSKDETEFN
-270 IVFNPV
+270 IVFNPI
-276 SEHDGNSNVVFTI
+276 SSGDNVKDEDKVTFTI

-297 IIKKT
+297 IIKT
-302 KSLTARRGVVYNM
+302 KKLHVLRGVVYNM
-315 PVIAIGL
+315 PVIEIGL
-322 KSQNLYFFNDGN
+322 KAQNLYFFNDGN
-334 TAAPNLSS
+334 TVAPNLSS

-396 ISNVWPLTFRNN
+396 ISNVWPLTFRDNK
-408 TKLQSIAL
+408 KLQSIAL
-416 PLNITEGS
+416 PQNITDGS

-429 KKDAAPFNGCTMLS
+429 KKNAAPFEGCTMLS

-448 EAMLKLPDNFLTGVP
+448 EAMLKLPDHFLTGVP

-468 NLTRN
+468 NLTKK

-493 VDSKNTTFYEI
+493 VDSENTTFY
-504 AGVLYRIDNGVKG
+504 AKDGVLYRIDNGVKG

-588 VPTFTSTAPLKL
+588 VPTFTSTASLKL

-607 IWCDSDE
+607 IWCASDE

-635 FIVKPATSESK
+635 FIVKPADTKSQ
-646 AASISNLNS
+646 APAISNLNS
-655 SKPNFSWE
+655 SKPDFSWK

>member
-1 MVRGMRQLIKIRQAM
+1 MSGILKIRQAM
-16 KKNYLIAAALLA
+16 KKKYLIAAALLA

-34 SNESPVVKGKADKIQ
+34 SNESPVVTGKADKIQ

-55 VDTKTIAT
+55 ADTKTIAT
-63 PSADGK
+63 QNGK
-69 LDFVWAKGDKIGV
+69 SLDFVWAKGDKIGV
-82 VTASADVNDWGY
+82 VTASTDVNDWGY
-94 YDTEKKKYAPF
+94 YDKNTKKYVPF

-111 EGGSKDGTFST
+111 EGGSKEGNFST
-122 ENGTPNR
+122 VNGTPNV
-129 DGANYL
+129 DGAQYL
-135 AIYPSK
+135 AIYPSE
-141 TISTITRKNWINIWY
+141 TISTITRDNWINIWY
-156 TIPVNQEYVANGFDT
+156 EIPVNQKYVENGFDT

-203 GYEGTKVTGIK
+203 GFEGTKVTGIK

-225 GSSYFQKKA
+225 GSSYFQKEA
-234 NGTTLSHMNVSGNSN
+234 NGTSLRHMNVSGNSN

-255 VPSVQLSSETETEFN
+255 VPGVILSSKDETEFN
-270 IVFNPV
+270 IVFNPI
-276 SEHDGNSNVVFTI
+276 SSGDNVKDEDKVTFTI

-297 IIKKT
+297 IIKT
-302 KSLTARRGVVYNM
+302 KKLHVLRGVVYNM
-315 PVIAIGL
+315 PVIEIGL
-322 KSQNLYFFNDGN
+322 KAQNLYFFNDGN
-334 TAAPNLSS
+334 TVAPNLSS
-342 FVDGTQGFKSLTI
+342 FVEGTKDFTSLTI

-429 KKDAAPFNGCTMLS
+429 KKNAAPFEGCTMLS

-448 EAMLKLPDNFLTGVP
+448 EAMLKLPDHFLTGVP

-468 NLTRN
+468 NLTKK

-493 VDSKNTTFYEI
+493 VDSENTTFY
-504 AGVLYRIDNGVKG
+504 AKDGVLYRIDNGVKG

-588 VPTFTSTAPLKL
+588 VPTFTSPASLKL

-607 IWCDSDE
+607 IWCASDE

-635 FIVKPATSESK
+635 FIVKPAATKSQ
-646 AASISNLNS
+646 APAISNLNS
-655 SKPNFSWE
+655 SKPDFSWK

>member
-1 MVRGMRQLIKIRQAM
+1 M

-34 SNESPVVKGKADKIQ
+34 SNESPVVTGKADKIQ

-55 VDTKTIAT
+55 ADTKTTAT

-82 VTASADVNDWGY
+82 VTASTDVNDWGY
-94 YDTEKKKYAPF
+94 YDTEKKKYTPY
-105 EYTLDG
+105 EYALDG
-111 EGGSKDGTFST
+111 EGGSKEGNFST
-122 ENGTPNR
+122 KNGTPDV
-129 DGANYL
+129 DGAQYL
-135 AIYPSK
+135 AIYPSE
-141 TISTITRKNWINIWY
+141 TISTITRENWINIWY

-189 HYSSVLKLKVKAAA
+189 HYSSVLKLKVKATE
-203 GYEGTKVTGIK
+203 GFEGTKVTGIK

-225 GSSYFQKKA
+225 GSSYFQKEA
-234 NGTTLSHMNVSGNSN
+234 NGTSLRHNNVSGNSN

-255 VPSVQLSSETETEFN
+255 VPGVVLSSKDETEFN
-270 IVFNPV
+270 IVFNPI
-276 SEHDGNSNVVFTI
+276 SSGDNVKDEDKVTFTI

-297 IIKKT
+297 IIKT
-302 KSLTARRGVVYNM
+302 KKLHVLRGVVYNM
-315 PVIAIGL
+315 PVIEIGL
-322 KSQNLYFFNDGN
+322 KAQNLYFFNDGK
-334 TAAPNLSS
+334 TVAPNLSS
-342 FVDGTQGFKSLTI
+342 FVDGTQGFTSLTI
-355 KPSGNVKKV
+355 KPNGNVKKV

-383 ETGVKLDLSQAYY
+383 EAGVKLDLSQAYY
-396 ISNVWPLTFRNN
+396 ISNVWPLTFRDNK
-408 TKLQSIAL
+408 KLQSIAL
-416 PLNITEGS
+416 PLNITDGS

-429 KKDAAPFNGCTMLS
+429 KTNAAPFKGCTMLS

-448 EAMLKLPDNFLTGVP
+448 EAMLKLPDHFLTGVP

-468 NLTRN
+468 NLTKN

-493 VDSKNTTFYEI
+493 VDPKNTTFYEI
-504 AGVLYRIDNGVKG
+504 DGVLYRIDNGVKG

-573 TKNELKVLDFSALKS
+573 TKNELKVLDFSALES
-588 VPTFTSTAPLKL
+588 VPTFTSTASLNL

-607 IWCDSDE
+607 IWCASAE
-614 MVKAFSEDPRWK
+614 MVKAFSKDPRWK

-635 FIVKPATSESK
+635 FIVTPATSESK
-646 AASISNLNS
+646 APAINNLNS
-655 SKPNFSWE
+655 SKPDFSWK

>member
-1 MVRGMRQLIKIRQAM
+1 MSGILKIRQAM
-16 KKNYLIAAALLA
+16 KKKYLIAAALLV

-34 SNESPVVKGKADKIQ
+34 SNESPVVTGKADKIQ

-55 VDTKTIAT
+55 ADTKTIAT
-63 PSADGK
+63 PSKDGK
-69 LDFVWAKGDKIGV
+69 SLDFVWAKGDKIGV
-82 VTASADVNDWGY
+82 VTASTDVNGWGY
-94 YDTEKKKYAPF
+94 YDENTKKYVPF

-111 EGGSKDGTFST
+111 EGGSKVGTFSAK
-122 ENGTPNR
+122 NGTPDV
-129 DGANYL
+129 DGAQYL
-135 AIYPSK
+135 AIYPSE
-141 TISTITRKNWINIWY
+141 TISTITRDNWINIWY
-156 TIPVNQEYVANGFDT
+156 EIPVNQNYVENGFDT

-203 GYEGTKVTGIK
+203 GFEGTKVTGIK

-225 GSSYFQKKA
+225 GSSYFQKEA
-234 NGTTLSHMNVSGNSN
+234 NGTSLRHMNVSGNSN

-255 VPSVQLSSETETEFN
+255 VPGVVLSSKDETEFN
-270 IVFNPV
+270 IVFNPI
-276 SEHDGNSNVVFTI
+276 SSGDNVKDEDKVTFTI

-297 IIKKT
+297 IIKT
-302 KSLTARRGVVYNM
+302 KKLHVLRGVVYNM
-315 PVIAIGL
+315 PVIEIGL
-322 KSQNLYFFNDGN
+322 KAQNLYFFNDGN
-334 TAAPNLSS
+334 TVAPNLSS
-342 FVDGTQGFKSLTI
+342 FVEGTKDFTSLTI

-383 ETGVKLDLSQAYY
+383 KDGVKLDLSQAYY
-396 ISNVWPLTFRNN
+396 ISNVWPLTFRDNK
-408 TKLQSIAL
+408 KLQSIAL
-416 PLNITEGS
+416 PQNITDGS

-429 KKDAAPFNGCTMLS
+429 KKNAAPFEGCTMLS

-448 EAMLKLPDNFLTGVP
+448 EAMLKLPDHFLTGVP

-468 NLTRN
+468 NLTKK

-493 VDSKNTTFYEI
+493 VDSENTTFY
-504 AGVLYRIDNGVKG
+504 AKDGVLYRIDNGVKG

-547 FHRNKNISKIVVHKN
+547 FHRNKNISKIVVHEN

-588 VPTFTSTAPLKL
+588 VPTFTSTASLKL

-607 IWCDSDE
+607 IWCASDE

-635 FIVKPATSESK
+635 FIVKPAATKSQ
-646 AASISNLNS
+646 APAISNINS
-655 SKPNFSWE
+655 SKPDFSWE

>member
-1 MVRGMRQLIKIRQAM
+1 MSGILKIRRAM
-16 KKNYLIAAALLA
+16 KKKYLIAAALLA

-34 SNESPVVKGKADKIQ
+34 SNESPVVTGKADKIQ

-55 VDTKTIAT
+55 ADTKTIAT
-63 PSADGK
+63 PSKDGK
-69 LDFVWAKGDKIGV
+69 SLDFVWAKGDKIGV
-82 VTASADVNDWGY
+82 VTASTDVNGWGY
-94 YDTEKKKYAPF
+94 YDENTKKYVPF

-111 EGGSKDGTFST
+111 EGESKVGTFSAK
-122 ENGTPNR
+122 NGTPNV
-129 DGANYL
+129 DGAQYL
-135 AIYPSK
+135 AIYPSE
-141 TISTITRKNWINIWY
+141 TISTITRENWINIWY
-156 TIPVNQEYVANGFDT
+156 EIPVNQKYVENGFDT

-189 HYSSVLKLKVKAAA
+189 HYSSVLKLKVKATE
-203 GYEGTKVTGIK
+203 GFEGTKVTGIK

-225 GSSYFQKKA
+225 GSSYFQKEA
-234 NGTTLSHMNVSGNSN
+234 NGTSLRHMNVSGNSN

-255 VPSVQLSSETETEFN
+255 VPGVVLSSKDETEFN
-270 IVFNPV
+270 IVFNPI
-276 SEHDGNSNVVFTI
+276 SSGDNVKDEDKVTFTI

-297 IIKKT
+297 IIKT
-302 KSLTARRGVVYNM
+302 KKLHVLRGVVYNM
-315 PVIAIGL
+315 PVIEIGL
-322 KSQNLYFFNDGN
+322 KAQNLYFFNDGN
-334 TAAPNLSS
+334 TVAPNLSS
-342 FVDGTQGFKSLTI
+342 FVEGTKDFTSLTI

-383 ETGVKLDLSQAYY
+383 EAGVKLDLSQAYY

-429 KKDAAPFNGCTMLS
+429 KKNAAPFEGCTMLS

-448 EAMLKLPDNFLTGVP
+448 EAMLKLPDHFLTGVP

-468 NLTRN
+468 TLTKK

-493 VDSKNTTFYEI
+493 VDSENTTFY
-504 AGVLYRIDNGVKG
+504 AKDGVLYRIDNGVKG

-588 VPTFTSTAPLKL
+588 VPTFTSTASLKL

-607 IWCDSDE
+607 IWCASDE

-635 FIVKPATSESK
+635 FIVKPAATKSQ
-646 AASISNLNS
+646 APAISNLNS
-655 SKPNFSWE
+655 SKPDFSWK

>member
-1 MVRGMRQLIKIRQAM
+1 MSGILKIRQAM
-16 KKNYLIAAALLA
+16 KKKYLIAAALLA

-34 SNESPVVKGKADKIQ
+34 SNESPVVTGKADKIQ

-55 VDTKTIAT
+55 ADTKTIAT
-63 PSADGK
+63 QNGK
-69 LDFVWAKGDKIGV
+69 SLDFVWAKGDKIGV
-82 VTASADVNDWGY
+82 VTASTDVKDWGY
-94 YDTEKKKYAPF
+94 YDKTTKKYVPF

-111 EGGSKDGTFST
+111 EGGSKEGNFST
-122 ENGTPNR
+122 ENGTPNV
-129 DGANYL
+129 DGAQYL
-135 AIYPSK
+135 AIYPSE
-141 TISTITRKNWINIWY
+141 TISTITRENWINIWY
-156 TIPVNQEYVANGFDT
+156 EIPVNQKYVENGFDT

-189 HYSSVLKLKVKAAA
+189 HYSSVLKLKVKATE
-203 GYEGTKVTGIK
+203 GFEGTKVTGIK

-225 GSSYFQKKA
+225 GSSYFQKEA
-234 NGTTLSHMNVSGNSN
+234 NGTSLRHMNVSGNSN

-255 VPSVQLSSETETEFN
+255 VPGVVLSSKDETEFN
-270 IVFNPV
+270 IVFNPI
-276 SEHDGNSNVVFTI
+276 SSGDNVKDEDKVTFTI

-297 IIKKT
+297 IIKT
-302 KSLTARRGVVYNM
+302 KKLHVLRGVVYNM
-315 PVIAIGL
+315 PVIEIGL
-322 KSQNLYFFNDGN
+322 KAQNLYFFNDGN
-334 TAAPNLSS
+334 TVAPNLSS
-342 FVDGTQGFKSLTI
+342 FVEGTKDFTSLTI

-429 KKDAAPFNGCTMLS
+429 KKNAAPFEGCTMLS

-448 EAMLKLPDNFLTGVP
+448 EAMLKLPDHFLTGVP

-468 NLTRN
+468 NLTKK
-473 VNNVVWLQGEDA
+473 VNKVVWLQGEDA

-493 VDSKNTTFYEI
+493 VDSENTTFY
-504 AGVLYRIDNGVKG
+504 AKDGVLYRIDNGVKG

-588 VPTFTSTAPLKL
+588 VPTFTSTASLKL

-607 IWCDSDE
+607 IWCASDE

-635 FIVKPATSESK
+635 FIVKPADTKSQ
-646 AASISNLNS
+646 APAISNLNS
-655 SKPNFSWE
+655 SKPDFSWK

>member
-1 MVRGMRQLIKIRQAM
+1 MSGILKIKQAM
-16 KKNYLIAAALLA
+16 KKKYLIAAALLA

-34 SNESPVVKGKADKIQ
+34 SNESPVVTGKADKIQ

-55 VDTKTIAT
+55 ADTKTIAT
-63 PSADGK
+63 PSKDGK
-69 LDFVWAKGDKIGV
+69 SLDFVWAKGDKIGV
-82 VTASADVNDWGY
+82 VTASTDVNGWGY
-94 YDTEKKKYAPF
+94 YDENTKKYVPF

-111 EGGSKDGTFST
+111 EGGSKVGTFSA
-122 ENGTPNR
+122 ENGTPNV
-129 DGANYL
+129 DGAQYL
-135 AIYPSK
+135 AIYPSE
-141 TISTITRKNWINIWY
+141 TISTITRENWINIWY
-156 TIPVNQEYVANGFDT
+156 EIPVNQKYVENGFDT

-189 HYSSVLKLKVKAAA
+189 HYSSVLKLKVKATE
-203 GYEGTKVTGIK
+203 GFEGTKVTGIK

-225 GSSYFQKKA
+225 GSSYFQKEA
-234 NGTTLSHMNVSGNSN
+234 NGTSLRHMNVSGNSN

-255 VPSVQLSSETETEFN
+255 VPGVVLSSKDETEFN
-270 IVFNPV
+270 IVFNPI
-276 SEHDGNSNVVFTI
+276 SSGDNVKDEDKVTFTI

-297 IIKKT
+297 IIKT
-302 KSLTARRGVVYNM
+302 KKLHVLRGVVYNM
-315 PVIAIGL
+315 PVIEIGL
-322 KSQNLYFFNDGN
+322 KAQNLYFFNDGN
-334 TAAPNLSS
+334 TVAPNLSS
-342 FVDGTQGFKSLTI
+342 FVEGTKDFTSLTI

-448 EAMLKLPDNFLTGVP
+448 EAMLKLPDHFLTGVP

-468 NLTRN
+468 NLTKN
-473 VNNVVWLQGEDA
+473 VNHVVWLQGEDA

-504 AGVLYRIDNGVKG
+504 DGVLYRIDNGVKG

-588 VPTFTSTAPLKL
+588 VPTFTSSASLKL

-607 IWCDSDE
+607 IWCASDE

-635 FIVKPATSESK
+635 FIVKPAATKSQ
-646 AASISNLNS
+646 APAISNINS
-655 SKPNFSWE
+655 SKPDFSWK

>member
-1 MVRGMRQLIKIRQAM
+1 M
-16 KKNYLIAAALLA
+16 KKKYLIAAALLA

-34 SNESPVVKGKADKIQ
+34 SNESPVVTGKADKIQ

-55 VDTKTIAT
+55 VDTKTTAT
-63 PSADGK
+63 QNGK
-69 LDFVWAKGDKIGV
+69 SLDFVWAKGDKIGV
-82 VTASADVNDWGY
+82 VTASTDVKDWGY
-94 YDTEKKKYAPF
+94 YDKTTKKYVPF

-111 EGGSKDGTFST
+111 EGGSKEGNFST
-122 ENGTPNR
+122 ENGTPNV
-129 DGANYL
+129 DGAQYL
-135 AIYPSK
+135 AIYPSE
-141 TISTITRKNWINIWY
+141 TISTITRENWINIWY
-156 TIPVNQEYVANGFDT
+156 EIPVNQKYVENGFDT

-189 HYSSVLKLKVKAAA
+189 HYSSVLKLKVKATE
-203 GYEGTKVTGIK
+203 GFEGTKVTGIK

-225 GSSYFQKKA
+225 GSSYFQKEA
-234 NGTTLSHMNVSGNSN
+234 NGTSLRHMNVSGNSN

-255 VPSVQLSSETETEFN
+255 VPGVVLSSKDETEFN
-270 IVFNPV
+270 IVFNPI
-276 SEHDGNSNVVFTI
+276 SSGDNVKDEDKVTFTI

-297 IIKKT
+297 IIKT
-302 KSLTARRGVVYNM
+302 KKLHVLRGVVYNM
-315 PVIAIGL
+315 PVIEIGL
-322 KSQNLYFFNDGN
+322 KAQNLYFFNDGN
-334 TAAPNLSS
+334 TVAPNLSS
-342 FVDGTQGFKSLTI
+342 FVEGTKDFTSLTI

-429 KKDAAPFNGCTMLS
+429 KKNAAPFEGCTMLS

-448 EAMLKLPDNFLTGVP
+448 EAMLKLPDHFLTGVP

-468 NLTRN
+468 NLTKK

-493 VDSKNTTFYEI
+493 VDSENTTFY
-504 AGVLYRIDNGVKG
+504 AKDGVLYRIDNGVKG

-588 VPTFTSTAPLKL
+588 VPTFTSTASLKL

-607 IWCDSDE
+607 IWCASDE

-635 FIVKPATSESK
+635 FIVKPADTKSQ
-646 AASISNLNS
+646 APAISNLNS
-655 SKPNFSWE
+655 SKPDFSWK

>member
-1 MVRGMRQLIKIRQAM
+1 M
-16 KKNYLIAAALLA
+16 KKKYLIAAALLA

-34 SNESPVVKGKADKIQ
+34 SNESPVVTGKADKIQ

-55 VDTKTIAT
+55 ADTKTIAT
-63 PSADGK
+63 QNGK
-69 LDFVWAKGDKIGV
+69 SLDFVWAKGDKIGV
-82 VTASADVNDWGY
+82 VTASTDVNDWGY
-94 YDTEKKKYAPF
+94 YDKNTKKYVPF

-111 EGGSKDGTFST
+111 EGGSKEGNFST
-122 ENGTPNR
+122 VNGTPNV
-129 DGANYL
+129 DGAQYL
-135 AIYPSK
+135 AIYPSE
-141 TISTITRKNWINIWY
+141 TISTITRDNWINIWY
-156 TIPVNQEYVANGFDT
+156 EIPVNQKYVENGFDT

-203 GYEGTKVTGIK
+203 GFEGTKVTGIK

-225 GSSYFQKKA
+225 GSSYFQKEA
-234 NGTTLSHMNVSGNSN
+234 NGTSLRHMNVSGNSN

-255 VPSVQLSSETETEFN
+255 VPGVILSSKDETEFN
-270 IVFNPV
+270 IVFNPI
-276 SEHDGNSNVVFTI
+276 SSGDNVKDEDKVTFTI

-297 IIKKT
+297 IIKT
-302 KSLTARRGVVYNM
+302 KKLHVLRGVVYNM
-315 PVIAIGL
+315 PVIEIGL
-322 KSQNLYFFNDGN
+322 KAQNLYFFNDGN
-334 TAAPNLSS
+334 TVAPNLSS
-342 FVDGTQGFKSLTI
+342 FVEGTKDFTSLTI

-429 KKDAAPFNGCTMLS
+429 KKNAAPFEGCTMLS

-448 EAMLKLPDNFLTGVP
+448 EAMLKLPDHFLTGVP

-468 NLTRN
+468 NLTKK

-493 VDSKNTTFYEI
+493 VDSENTTFY
-504 AGVLYRIDNGVKG
+504 AKDGVLYRIDNGVKG

-588 VPTFTSTAPLKL
+588 VPTFTSPASLKL

-607 IWCDSDE
+607 IWCASDE

-635 FIVKPATSESK
+635 FIVKPAATKSQ
-646 AASISNLNS
+646 APAISNLNS
-655 SKPNFSWE
+655 SKPDFSWK

>member
-1 MVRGMRQLIKIRQAM
+1 MSGILKIRQAM
-16 KKNYLIAAALLA
+16 KKKYLIAAALLA

-34 SNESPVVKGKADKIQ
+34 SNESPVVTGKADKIQ

-55 VDTKTIAT
+55 ADTKTIAT
-63 PSADGK
+63 QNGK
-69 LDFVWAKGDKIGV
+69 SLDFVWAKGDKIGV
-82 VTASADVNDWGY
+82 VTASTDVNDWGY
-94 YDTEKKKYAPF
+94 YDKNTKKYVPF

-111 EGGSKDGTFST
+111 EGGSKEGNFST
-122 ENGTPNR
+122 VNGTPNV
-129 DGANYL
+129 DGAQYL
-135 AIYPSK
+135 AIYPSE
-141 TISTITRKNWINIWY
+141 TISTITRDNWINIWY
-156 TIPVNQEYVANGFDT
+156 EIPVNQKYVENGFDT

-203 GYEGTKVTGIK
+203 GFEGTKVTGIK

-225 GSSYFQKKA
+225 GSSYFQKEA
-234 NGTTLSHMNVSGNSN
+234 NGTSLRHMNVSGNSN

-255 VPSVQLSSETETEFN
+255 VPGVILSSKDETEFN
-270 IVFNPV
+270 IVFNPI
-276 SEHDGNSNVVFTI
+276 SSGDNVKDEDKVTFTI

-297 IIKKT
+297 IIKT
-302 KSLTARRGVVYNM
+302 KKLHVLRGVVYNM
-315 PVIAIGL
+315 PVIEIGL
-322 KSQNLYFFNDGN
+322 KAQNLYFFNDGN
-334 TAAPNLSS
+334 TVAPNLSS
-342 FVDGTQGFKSLTI
+342 FVEGTKDFTSLTI

-429 KKDAAPFNGCTMLS
+429 KKNAAPFEGCTMLS

-448 EAMLKLPDNFLTGVP
+448 EAMLKLPDHFLTGVP

-468 NLTRN
+468 NLTKK

-493 VDSKNTTFYEI
+493 VDSENTTFY
-504 AGVLYRIDNGVKG
+504 AKDGVLYRIDNGVKG

-588 VPTFTSTAPLKL
+588 VPTFTTTASLKL

-607 IWCDSDE
+607 IWCASDE

-635 FIVKPATSESK
+635 FIVKPAATKSQ
-646 AASISNLNS
+646 APAISNLNS
-655 SKPNFSWE
+655 SKPDFSWK

>member
-1 MVRGMRQLIKIRQAM
+1 M
-16 KKNYLIAAALLA
+16 KKKYLIAAALLA

-34 SNESPVVKGKADKIQ
+34 SNESPVVTGKADKIQ

-55 VDTKTIAT
+55 ADTKTTAT
-63 PSADGK
+63 QNGK
-69 LDFVWAKGDKIGV
+69 SLDFVWAKGDKIGV
-82 VTASADVNDWGY
+82 VTASTDVKDWGY
-94 YDTEKKKYAPF
+94 YDKTTKKYVPF

-111 EGGSKDGTFST
+111 EGGSKEGNFST
-122 ENGTPNR
+122 ENGTPNV
-129 DGANYL
+129 DGAQYL
-135 AIYPSK
+135 AIYPSE
-141 TISTITRKNWINIWY
+141 TISTITRENWINIWY
-156 TIPVNQEYVANGFDT
+156 EIPVNQKYVENGFDT

-189 HYSSVLKLKVKAAA
+189 HYSSVLKLKVKATE
-203 GYEGTKVTGIK
+203 GFEGTKVTGIK

-225 GSSYFQKKA
+225 GSSYFQKEA
-234 NGTTLSHMNVSGNSN
+234 NGTSLRHMNVSGNSN

-255 VPSVQLSSETETEFN
+255 VPGVVLSSKDETEFN
-270 IVFNPV
+270 IVFNPI
-276 SEHDGNSNVVFTI
+276 SSGDNVKDEDKVTFTI

-297 IIKKT
+297 IIKT
-302 KSLTARRGVVYNM
+302 KKLHVLRGVVYNM
-315 PVIAIGL
+315 PVIEIGL
-322 KSQNLYFFNDGN
+322 KAQNLYFFNDGN
-334 TAAPNLSS
+334 TVAPNLSS
-342 FVDGTQGFKSLTI
+342 FVEGTKDFTSLTI

-373 ISDYITKYGS
+373 ISDYITKYGY

-429 KKDAAPFNGCTMLS
+429 KKNAAPFEGCTMLS

-448 EAMLKLPDNFLTGVP
+448 EAMLKLPDHFLTGVP

-468 NLTRN
+468 NLTKK

-493 VDSKNTTFYEI
+493 VDSENTTFY
-504 AGVLYRIDNGVKG
+504 AKDGVLYRIDNGVKG

-588 VPTFTSTAPLKL
+588 VPTFTSTASLKL

-607 IWCDSDE
+607 IWCASDE

-626 TEATDNGWK
+626 TEATNNGWK
-635 FIVKPATSESK
+635 FIVKPADTKSQ
-646 AASISNLNS
+646 APAISNLNS
-655 SKPNFSWE
+655 SKPDFSWK

>member
-1 MVRGMRQLIKIRQAM
+1 M
-16 KKNYLIAAALLA
+16 KKKYLIAAALLA

-34 SNESPVVKGKADKIQ
+34 SNESPVVTGKADKIQ

-55 VDTKTIAT
+55 ADTKTIAT
-63 PSADGK
+63 PSEDGK
-69 LDFVWAKGDKIGV
+69 SLDFVWAKGDKIGV
-82 VTASADVNDWGY
+82 VTASTDVNGWGY
-94 YDTEKKKYAPF
+94 YDENTKKYVPF

-111 EGGSKDGTFST
+111 EGGSKVGTFSAK
-122 ENGTPNR
+122 NGTPNV
-129 DGANYL
+129 DGAQYL
-135 AIYPSK
+135 AIYPSE
-141 TISTITRKNWINIWY
+141 TISTITRDNWINIWY
-156 TIPVNQEYVANGFDT
+156 EIPVNQKYVENGFDT

-189 HYSSVLKLKVKAAA
+189 HYSSVLKLKVKATA

-219 NMPSIC
+219 SMPSIC
-225 GSSYFQKKA
+225 GSSYFQKEA
-234 NGTTLSHMNVSGNSN
+234 NGTSLRHMNVSGNSN

-255 VPSVQLSSETETEFN
+255 VPGVVLSSKDETEFN
-270 IVFNPV
+270 IVFNPI
-276 SEHDGNSNVVFTI
+276 SSGDNVKDEDKVTFTI

-297 IIKKT
+297 IIKT
-302 KSLTARRGVVYNM
+302 KKLHVLRGVVYNM
-315 PVIAIGL
+315 PVIEIGL
-322 KSQNLYFFNDGN
+322 KAQNLYFFNDGN
-334 TAAPNLSS
+334 TVAPNLSS
-342 FVDGTQGFKSLTI
+342 FVEGTKDFTSLTI

-383 ETGVKLDLSQAYY
+383 KDGVKLDLSQAYY
-396 ISNVWPLTFRNN
+396 ISNVWPLTFRDNK
-408 TKLQSIAL
+408 KLQSIAL
-416 PLNITEGS
+416 PQNITDGS

-429 KKDAAPFNGCTMLS
+429 KKNAAPFEGCTMLS

-448 EAMLKLPDNFLTGVP
+448 EAMLKLPDHFLTGVP

-468 NLTRN
+468 NLTKK

-493 VDSKNTTFYEI
+493 VDSENTTFY
-504 AGVLYRIDNGVKG
+504 AKDGVLYRIDNGVKG

-588 VPTFTSTAPLKL
+588 VPTFTSTASLKL

-607 IWCDSDE
+607 IWCASDE

-635 FIVKPATSESK
+635 FIVKPAATKSQ
-646 AASISNLNS
+646 APAISNLNS
-655 SKPNFSWE
+655 SKPDFSWK

>member
-1 MVRGMRQLIKIRQAM
+1 MSGILKIRRAM
-16 KKNYLIAAALLA
+16 KKKYLIAAALLA

-34 SNESPVVKGKADKIQ
+34 SNESPVVTGKADKIQ

-55 VDTKTIAT
+55 ADTKTIAT
-63 PSADGK
+63 PSKDGK
-69 LDFVWAKGDKIGV
+69 SLDFVWAKGDKIGV
-82 VTASADVNDWGY
+82 VTASTDVNGWGY
-94 YDTEKKKYAPF
+94 YDENTKKYVPF

-111 EGGSKDGTFST
+111 EGESKVGTFSAK
-122 ENGTPNR
+122 NGTPNV
-129 DGANYL
+129 DGAQYL
-135 AIYPSK
+135 AIYPSE
-141 TISTITRKNWINIWY
+141 TISTITRENWINIWY
-156 TIPVNQEYVANGFDT
+156 EIPVNQKYVENGFDT

-189 HYSSVLKLKVKAAA
+189 HYSSVLKLKVKATE
-203 GYEGTKVTGIK
+203 GFEGTKVTGIK

-225 GSSYFQKKA
+225 GSSYFQKEA
-234 NGTTLSHMNVSGNSN
+234 NGTSLRHMNVSGNSN

-255 VPSVQLSSETETEFN
+255 VPGVVLSSKDETEFN
-270 IVFNPV
+270 IVFNPI
-276 SEHDGNSNVVFTI
+276 SSGDNVKDEDKVTFTI

-297 IIKKT
+297 IIKT
-302 KSLTARRGVVYNM
+302 KKLHVLRGVVYNM
-315 PVIAIGL
+315 PVIEIGL
-322 KSQNLYFFNDGN
+322 KAQNLYFFNDGN
-334 TAAPNLSS
+334 TVAPNLSS
-342 FVDGTQGFKSLTI
+342 FVEGTKDFTSLTI

-383 ETGVKLDLSQAYY
+383 EAGVKLDLSQAYY
-396 ISNVWPLTFRNN
+396 ISNVWPLTFRDN
-408 TKLQSIAL
+408 KKPQSIAL

-429 KKDAAPFNGCTMLS
+429 KKNAAPFEGCTMLS

-448 EAMLKLPDNFLTGVP
+448 EAMLKLPDHFLTGVP

-504 AGVLYRIDNGVKG
+504 DGVLYRIDNGVKG

-588 VPTFTSTAPLKL
+588 VPTFTSTASLKL

-607 IWCDSDE
+607 IWCASDE

-635 FIVKPATSESK
+635 FIVKPADTKSQ
-646 AASISNLNS
+646 APAISNLNS
-655 SKPNFSWE
+655 SKPDFSWK

>member
-1 MVRGMRQLIKIRQAM
+1 MSGILKIRQAM
-16 KKNYLIAAALLA
+16 KKKYLIAAALLA

-34 SNESPVVKGKADKIQ
+34 SNESPVVTGKADKIQ

-55 VDTKTIAT
+55 ADTKTIAT
-63 PSADGK
+63 QNGK
-69 LDFVWAKGDKIGV
+69 SLDFVWAKGDKIGV
-82 VTASADVNDWGY
+82 VTASTDVNDWGY
-94 YDTEKKKYAPF
+94 YDKNTKKYVPF

-111 EGGSKDGTFST
+111 EGGSKEGNFST
-122 ENGTPNR
+122 VNGTPNV
-129 DGANYL
+129 DGAQYL
-135 AIYPSK
+135 AIYPSE
-141 TISTITRKNWINIWY
+141 TISTITRDNWINIWY
-156 TIPVNQEYVANGFDT
+156 EIPVNQKYVENGFDT

-203 GYEGTKVTGIK
+203 GFEGTKVTGIK

-225 GSSYFQKKA
+225 GSSYFQKEA
-234 NGTTLSHMNVSGNSN
+234 NGTSLRHMNVSGNSN

-255 VPSVQLSSETETEFN
+255 VPGVILSSKDETEFN
-270 IVFNPV
+270 IVFNPI
-276 SEHDGNSNVVFTI
+276 SSGDNVKDEDKVTFTI

-297 IIKKT
+297 IIKT
-302 KSLTARRGVVYNM
+302 KKLHVLRGVVYNM
-315 PVIAIGL
+315 PVIEIGL
-322 KSQNLYFFNDGN
+322 KAQNLYFFNDGN
-334 TAAPNLSS
+334 TVAPNLSS
-342 FVDGTQGFKSLTI
+342 FVEGTKDFTSLTI

-429 KKDAAPFNGCTMLS
+429 KKNAAPFEGCTMLS

-448 EAMLKLPDNFLTGVP
+448 EAMLKLPDHFLTGVP

-468 NLTRN
+468 NLTKK

-493 VDSKNTTFYEI
+493 VDSENTTFY
-504 AGVLYRIDNGVKG
+504 AKDGVLYRIDNGVKG

-588 VPTFTSTAPLKL
+588 VPTFTSTASLKL

-607 IWCDSDE
+607 IWCASDE

-635 FIVKPATSESK
+635 FIVKPAATKSQ
-646 AASISNLNS
+646 APAISNLNS
-655 SKPNFSWE
+655 SKPDFSWK

>member
-1 MVRGMRQLIKIRQAM
+1 M
-16 KKNYLIAAALLA
+16 KKKYLIAAALLA

-34 SNESPVVKGKADKIQ
+34 SNESPVVTGKADKIQ

-55 VDTKTIAT
+55 ADTKTIAT
-63 PSADGK
+63 QNGK
-69 LDFVWAKGDKIGV
+69 SLDFVWAKGDKIGV
-82 VTASADVNDWGY
+82 VTASTDVNDWGY
-94 YDTEKKKYAPF
+94 YDKNTKKYVPF

-111 EGGSKDGTFST
+111 EGGSKEGNFST
-122 ENGTPNR
+122 VNGTPNV
-129 DGANYL
+129 DGAQYL
-135 AIYPSK
+135 AIYPSE
-141 TISTITRKNWINIWY
+141 TISTITRDNWINIWY
-156 TIPVNQEYVANGFDT
+156 EIPVNQKYVENGFDT

-203 GYEGTKVTGIK
+203 GFEGTKVTGIK

-225 GSSYFQKKA
+225 GSSYFQKEA
-234 NGTTLSHMNVSGNSN
+234 NGTSLRHMNVSWNSN

-255 VPSVQLSSETETEFN
+255 VPGVILSSKDETEFN
-270 IVFNPV
+270 IVFNPI
-276 SEHDGNSNVVFTI
+276 SSGDNVKDEDKVTFTI

-297 IIKKT
+297 IIKT
-302 KSLTARRGVVYNM
+302 KKLHVLRGVVYNM
-315 PVIAIGL
+315 PVIEIGL
-322 KSQNLYFFNDGN
+322 KAQNLYFFNDGN
-334 TAAPNLSS
+334 TVAPNLSS
-342 FVDGTQGFKSLTI
+342 FVEGTKDFTSLTI

-383 ETGVKLDLSQAYY
+383 KDGVKLDLSQAYY
-396 ISNVWPLTFRNN
+396 ISNVWPLTFRDNK
-408 TKLQSIAL
+408 KLQSIAL

-429 KKDAAPFNGCTMLS
+429 KKDAAPFKGCTMLS

-448 EAMLKLPDNFLTGVP
+448 EAMLKLPDHFLTGVP

-504 AGVLYRIDNGVKG
+504 DGVLYRIDNGVKG

-588 VPTFTSTAPLKL
+588 VPTFTSTASLKL

-607 IWCDSDE
+607 IWCASDE

-635 FIVKPATSESK
+635 FIVKPADTKSQ
-646 AASISNLNS
+646 APAISNLNS
-655 SKPNFSWE
+655 SKPDFSWK

>member
-1 MVRGMRQLIKIRQAM
+1 M
-16 KKNYLIAAALLA
+16 KKKYLIAAALLA

-34 SNESPVVKGKADKIQ
+34 SNESPVVTGKADKIQ

-55 VDTKTIAT
+55 ADTKTIAT
-63 PSADGK
+63 PSKDGK
-69 LDFVWAKGDKIGV
+69 SLDFVWAKGDKIGV
-82 VTASADVNDWGY
+82 VTASTDVNDWGY
-94 YDTEKKKYAPF
+94 YDKNTKKYVPF

-111 EGGSKDGTFST
+111 EGGSKEGNFST
-122 ENGTPNR
+122 ENGTPNV
-129 DGANYL
+129 DGAQYL
-135 AIYPSK
+135 AIYPSE
-141 TISTITRKNWINIWY
+141 TISTITRENWINIWY

-171 KYAVMCAISDSK
+171 KYAVMCAISDAK

-203 GYEGTKVTGIK
+203 GFEGTKVTGIK

-225 GSSYFQKKA
+225 GSSYFQKEA
-234 NGTTLSHMNVSGNSN
+234 NGTSLRHMNVSGNSN

-255 VPSVQLSSETETEFN
+255 VPGVVLSSKDETEFN
-270 IVFNPV
+270 IVFNPI
-276 SEHDGNSNVVFTI
+276 SSGDNVKDEDKVTFTI

-297 IIKKT
+297 IIKT
-302 KSLTARRGVVYNM
+302 KKLHVLRGVVYNM
-315 PVIAIGL
+315 PVIEIRL
-322 KSQNLYFFNDGN
+322 KAQNLYFFNDGN
-334 TAAPNLSS
+334 TVAPNLSS
-342 FVDGTQGFKSLTI
+342 FVEGTKDFTSLTI

-383 ETGVKLDLSQAYY
+383 EAGVKLDLSQAYY
-396 ISNVWPLTFRNN
+396 ISNVWPLTFRDNK
-408 TKLQSIAL
+408 KLQSIAL
-416 PLNITEGS
+416 PQNITDGS

-429 KKDAAPFNGCTMLS
+429 KKNAAPFEGCTMLS

-448 EAMLKLPDNFLTGVP
+448 EAMLKLPDHFLTGVP

-468 NLTRN
+468 NLTKK

-493 VDSKNTTFYEI
+493 VDSENTTFY
-504 AGVLYRIDNGVKG
+504 AKDGVLYRIDNGVKG

-588 VPTFTSTAPLKL
+588 VPTFTSPASLKL

-607 IWCDSDE
+607 IWCASDE

-635 FIVKPATSESK
+635 FIVKPAATKSQ
-646 AASISNLNS
+646 APAISNLNS
-655 SKPNFSWE
+655 SKPDFSWK

>member
-1 MVRGMRQLIKIRQAM
+1 M
-16 KKNYLIAAALLA
+16 KKKYLIAAALLA

-34 SNESPVVKGKADKIQ
+34 SNESPVVTGKADKIQ

-55 VDTKTIAT
+55 ADTKTIAT
-63 PSADGK
+63 PSEDGK
-69 LDFVWAKGDKIGV
+69 SLDFVWAKGDKIGV
-82 VTASADVNDWGY
+82 VTASTDVNGWGY
-94 YDTEKKKYAPF
+94 YDENTKKYVPF

-111 EGGSKDGTFST
+111 EGGSKVGTFSAK
-122 ENGTPNR
+122 NGTPNV
-129 DGANYL
+129 DGAQYL
-135 AIYPSK
+135 AIYPSE
-141 TISTITRKNWINIWY
+141 TISTITRDNWINIWY
-156 TIPVNQEYVANGFDT
+156 EIPVNQKYVENGFDT

-189 HYSSVLKLKVKAAA
+189 HYSSVLKLKVKATA

-219 NMPSIC
+219 SMPSIC
-225 GSSYFQKKA
+225 GSSYFQKEA
-234 NGTTLSHMNVSGNSN
+234 NGTSLRHMNVSGNSN

-255 VPSVQLSSETETEFN
+255 VPGVVLSSKDETEFN
-270 IVFNPV
+270 IVFNPI
-276 SEHDGNSNVVFTI
+276 SSGDNVKDEDKVTFTI

-297 IIKKT
+297 IIKT
-302 KSLTARRGVVYNM
+302 KKLHVLRGVVYNM
-315 PVIAIGL
+315 PVIEIGL
-322 KSQNLYFFNDGN
+322 KAQNLYFFNDGN
-334 TAAPNLSS
+334 TVAPNLSS
-342 FVDGTQGFKSLTI
+342 FVEGTKDFTSLTI

-383 ETGVKLDLSQAYY
+383 KDGVKLDLSQAYY
-396 ISNVWPLTFRNN
+396 ISNVWPLTFRDNK
-408 TKLQSIAL
+408 KLQSIAL
-416 PLNITEGS
+416 PQNITDGS

-429 KKDAAPFNGCTMLS
+429 KKNAAPFEGCTMLS

-448 EAMLKLPDNFLTGVP
+448 EAMLKLPDHFLTGVP

-468 NLTRN
+468 NLTKKL
-473 VNNVVWLQGEDA
+473 NNVVWLQGEDA

-493 VDSKNTTFYEI
+493 VDSENTTFY
-504 AGVLYRIDNGVKG
+504 AKDGVLYRIDNGVKG

-588 VPTFTSTAPLKL
+588 VPTFTSTASLKL

-607 IWCDSDE
+607 IWCASDE

-635 FIVKPATSESK
+635 FIVKPAATKSQ
-646 AASISNLNS
+646 APAISNLNS
-655 SKPNFSWE
+655 SKPDFSWK

>member
-1 MVRGMRQLIKIRQAM
+1 MSGILKIRQAM
-16 KKNYLIAAALLA
+16 KKKYLIAAALLA

-34 SNESPVVKGKADKIQ
+34 SNESPVVTGKADKIQ

-55 VDTKTIAT
+55 VDTKTTAT
-63 PSADGK
+63 QNGK
-69 LDFVWAKGDKIGV
+69 SLDFVWAKGDKIGV
-82 VTASADVNDWGY
+82 VTASTDVKDWGY
-94 YDTEKKKYAPF
+94 YDKTTKKYVPF

-111 EGGSKDGTFST
+111 EGGSKEGNFST
-122 ENGTPNR
+122 ENGTPNV
-129 DGANYL
+129 DGAQYL
-135 AIYPSK
+135 AIYPSE
-141 TISTITRKNWINIWY
+141 TISTITRENWINIWY
-156 TIPVNQEYVANGFDT
+156 EIPVNQKYVENGFDT

-203 GYEGTKVTGIK
+203 GFEGTKVTGIK

-225 GSSYFQKKA
+225 GSSYFQKEA
-234 NGTTLSHMNVSGNSN
+234 NGTSLRHMNVSGNSN

-255 VPSVQLSSETETEFN
+255 VPGVVLSSKDETEFN
-270 IVFNPV
+270 IVFNPI
-276 SEHDGNSNVVFTI
+276 SSGDNVKDEDKVTFTI

-297 IIKKT
+297 IIKT
-302 KSLTARRGVVYNM
+302 KKLHVLRGVVYNM
-315 PVIAIGL
+315 PVIEIGL
-322 KSQNLYFFNDGN
+322 KAQNLYFFNDGN
-334 TAAPNLSS
+334 TVAPNLSS

-383 ETGVKLDLSQAYY
+383 ETGVKLDFSQAYY

-429 KKDAAPFNGCTMLS
+429 KKNAAPFEGCTMLS

-448 EAMLKLPDNFLTGVP
+448 EAMLKLPDHFLTGVP

-468 NLTRN
+468 NLTKK

-493 VDSKNTTFYEI
+493 VDSENTTFY
-504 AGVLYRIDNGVKG
+504 AKDGVLYRIDNGVKG

-588 VPTFTSTAPLKL
+588 VPTFTSTASLKL

-607 IWCDSDE
+607 IWCASDE

-635 FIVKPATSESK
+635 FIVKPAATKSQ
-646 AASISNLNS
+646 APAISNLNS
-655 SKPNFSWE
+655 SKPDFSWK

>member
-1 MVRGMRQLIKIRQAM
+1 M
-16 KKNYLIAAALLA
+16 KKKYLIAAALLA

-34 SNESPVVKGKADKIQ
+34 SNESPVVTGIADKIQ
-49 AYVEDN
+49 AFVEDN
-55 VDTKTIAT
+55 ADTKTIAT
-63 PSADGK
+63 QNGK
-69 LDFVWAKGDKIGV
+69 SLDFVWAKGDKIGV
-82 VTASADVNDWGY
+82 VTASTDVNDWGY
-94 YDTEKKKYAPF
+94 YDKNTKKYVPF

-111 EGGSKDGTFST
+111 ESGSKEGNFST
-122 ENGTPNR
+122 VNGTPNV
-129 DGANYL
+129 DGAQYL
-135 AIYPSK
+135 AIYPSE
-141 TISTITRKNWINIWY
+141 TISTITRDNWINIWY
-156 TIPVNQEYVANGFDT
+156 EIPVNQKYVENGFDT

-203 GYEGTKVTGIK
+203 GFEGTKVTGIK

-225 GSSYFQKKA
+225 GSSYFQKEA
-234 NGTTLSHMNVSGNSN
+234 NGTSLRHMNVSGNSN

-255 VPSVQLSSETETEFN
+255 VPGVILSSKDETEFN
-270 IVFNPV
+270 IVFNPI
-276 SEHDGNSNVVFTI
+276 SSGDNVKDEDKVTFTI

-297 IIKKT
+297 IIKT
-302 KSLTARRGVVYNM
+302 KKLHVLRGVVYNM
-315 PVIAIGL
+315 PVIEIGL
-322 KSQNLYFFNDGN
+322 KAQNLYFFNDGN
-334 TAAPNLSS
+334 TVAPNLSS
-342 FVDGTQGFKSLTI
+342 FVEGTKDFTSLTI

-383 ETGVKLDLSQAYY
+383 KDGVKLDLSQAYY
-396 ISNVWPLTFRNN
+396 ISNVWPLTFRDNK
-408 TKLQSIAL
+408 KLQSIAL

-429 KKDAAPFNGCTMLS
+429 KKDAAPFKGCTMLS

-448 EAMLKLPDNFLTGVP
+448 EAMLKLPDHFLTGVP

-504 AGVLYRIDNGVKG
+504 DGVLYRIDNGVKG

-588 VPTFTSTAPLKL
+588 VPTFTSTASLKL

-635 FIVKPATSESK
+635 FIVKPADTKSQ
-646 AASISNLNS
+646 APAISNLNS
-655 SKPNFSWE
+655 SKPDFSWK

>member
-1 MVRGMRQLIKIRQAM
+1 M
-16 KKNYLIAAALLA
+16 KKKYLIAAALLA

-34 SNESPVVKGKADKIQ
+34 SNESPVVTGKADKIQ

-55 VDTKTIAT
+55 ADTKTIAT
-63 PSADGK
+63 PSEDGK
-69 LDFVWAKGDKIGV
+69 SLDFVWAKGDKIGV
-82 VTASADVNDWGY
+82 VTASTDVNGWGY
-94 YDTEKKKYAPF
+94 YDENTKKYVPF

-111 EGGSKDGTFST
+111 EGESKVGTFSAK
-122 ENGTPNR
+122 NGTPNV
-129 DGANYL
+129 DGAQYL
-135 AIYPSK
+135 AIYPSE
-141 TISTITRKNWINIWY
+141 TISTITRDNWINIWY
-156 TIPVNQEYVANGFDT
+156 EIPVNQKYVENGFDT

-189 HYSSVLKLKVKAAA
+189 HYSSVLKLKVKATA

-225 GSSYFQKKA
+225 GSSYFQKEA
-234 NGTTLSHMNVSGNSN
+234 NGTSLRHMNVSGNSN

-255 VPSVQLSSETETEFN
+255 VPGVVLSSKDETEFN
-270 IVFNPV
+270 IVFNPI
-276 SEHDGNSNVVFTI
+276 SSGDNVKDEDKVTFTI

-297 IIKKT
+297 IIKT
-302 KSLTARRGVVYNM
+302 KKLHVLRGVVYNM
-315 PVIAIGL
+315 PVIEIGL
-322 KSQNLYFFNDGN
+322 KAQNLYFFNDGN
-334 TAAPNLSS
+334 TVAPNLSS
-342 FVDGTQGFKSLTI
+342 FVEGTKDFTSLTI

-383 ETGVKLDLSQAYY
+383 EAGVKLDLSQAYY
-396 ISNVWPLTFRNN
+396 ISNIWPLTFRNN

-416 PLNITEGS
+416 PLNITAGS

-429 KKDAAPFNGCTMLS
+429 KKDAAPFEGCTMLS

-448 EAMLKLPDNFLTGVP
+448 EAMLKLPDHFLTGVP

-493 VDSKNTTFYEI
+493 VDSENTTFY
-504 AGVLYRIDNGVKG
+504 AKDGVLYRIDNGVKG

-588 VPTFTSTAPLKL
+588 VPTFTSTASLKL

-607 IWCDSDE
+607 IWCASDE
-614 MVKAFSEDPRWK
+614 MVKAFS
-626 TEATDNGWK
+626 
-635 FIVKPATSESK
+635 
-646 AASISNLNS
+646 
-655 SKPNFSWE
+655 

>member
-1 MVRGMRQLIKIRQAM
+1 MSGILKIRQAM
-16 KKNYLIAAALLA
+16 KKKYLIAAALLA

-34 SNESPVVKGKADKIQ
+34 SNESPVVTGKADKIQ

-55 VDTKTIAT
+55 ADTKTIAT
-63 PSADGK
+63 QNGK
-69 LDFVWAKGDKIGV
+69 SLDFVWAKGDKIGV
-82 VTASADVNDWGY
+82 VTASTDVNDWGY
-94 YDTEKKKYAPF
+94 YDKNTKKYVPF

-111 EGGSKDGTFST
+111 EGGSKEGNFST
-122 ENGTPNR
+122 VNGTPNV
-129 DGANYL
+129 DGAQYL
-135 AIYPSK
+135 AIYPSE
-141 TISTITRKNWINIWY
+141 TISTITRDNWINIWY
-156 TIPVNQEYVANGFDT
+156 EIPVNQKYVENGFDT

-203 GYEGTKVTGIK
+203 GFEGTKVTGIK

-225 GSSYFQKKA
+225 GSSYFQKEA
-234 NGTTLSHMNVSGNSN
+234 NGTSLRHMNVSGNSN

-255 VPSVQLSSETETEFN
+255 VPSVILSSKDETEFN
-270 IVFNPV
+270 IVFNPI
-276 SEHDGNSNVVFTI
+276 SSGDNVKDEDKVTFTI

-297 IIKKT
+297 IIKT
-302 KSLTARRGVVYNM
+302 KKLHVLRGVVYNM
-315 PVIAIGL
+315 PVIEIGL
-322 KSQNLYFFNDGN
+322 KAQNLYFFNDGN
-334 TAAPNLSS
+334 TVAPNLSS
-342 FVDGTQGFKSLTI
+342 FVEGTKDFTSLTI

-429 KKDAAPFNGCTMLS
+429 KKNAAPFEGCTMLS

-448 EAMLKLPDNFLTGVP
+448 EAMLKLPDHFLTGVP

-468 NLTRN
+468 NLTKK

-493 VDSKNTTFYEI
+493 VDSENTTFY
-504 AGVLYRIDNGVKG
+504 AKDGVLYRIDNGVKG

-588 VPTFTSTAPLKL
+588 VPTFTSTASLKL

-607 IWCDSDE
+607 IWCASDE

-635 FIVKPATSESK
+635 FIVKPAATKSQ
-646 AASISNLNS
+646 APAISNLNS
-655 SKPNFSWE
+655 SKPDFSWK